1 MEATLFYYDYI
12 QELDIGFSNIF
23 KIDMIGLIGLIGT
36 ISIYR
41 FMKLYF

>member
-1 MEATLFYYDYI
+1 MNTLI
-12 QELDIGFSNIF
+12 RWSNIF